1 MIILRFKYL
10 GGVLYFADDDN
21 TYSMQLFEEMRY
33 TKRVS
38 VWPVAFAGGL
48 MVERPKLKWN
58 EHEQINVVT
67 GWDEGRTVQPRPFGI
82 DMAGFAVNLQFF
94 LDRPKAQFP
103 YDYKLLKFLK
113 EGYSIDQES
122 AFLSMLGIELKDL
135 EPKAD
140 ACSKVY
146 VWHTKTEKPKLVYE
160 TERQNMHLP
169 PSNTGI
175 IV

>member
-1 MIILRFKYL
+1 
-10 GGVLYFADDDN
+10 
-21 TYSMQLFEEMRY
+21 MQLFEEMRY

-48 MVERPKLKWN
+48 MVEKPKVEWN
-58 EHEQINVVT
+58 EHKQIYSVI
-67 GWDEGRTVQPRPFGI
+67 GWDEGRFVEPRPFGI

-103 YDYKLLKFLK
+103 YGYTQLKFLK

-140 ACSKVY
+140 GCTKVY
-146 VWHTKTEKPKLVYE
+146 VWHTKTKKPNLIFE
-160 TERQNMHLP
+160 NDRQNMHLP

>member
-1 MIILRFKYL
+1 MLYL
-10 GGVLYFADDDN
+10 ADDDN

-48 MVERPKLKWN
+48 MVEKPKLEWN
-58 EHEQINVVT
+58 EHKQINIVT

-103 YDYKLLKFLK
+103 YDYKLLRFLK
-113 EGYSIDQES
+113 QGYSIDQES

-140 ACSKVY
+140 KCTKVY
-146 VWHTKTEKPKLVYE
+146 VWHTRSEKPDLKME
-160 TERQNMHLP
+160 KKRQSLLLP
-169 PSNTGI
+169 PSNMGI